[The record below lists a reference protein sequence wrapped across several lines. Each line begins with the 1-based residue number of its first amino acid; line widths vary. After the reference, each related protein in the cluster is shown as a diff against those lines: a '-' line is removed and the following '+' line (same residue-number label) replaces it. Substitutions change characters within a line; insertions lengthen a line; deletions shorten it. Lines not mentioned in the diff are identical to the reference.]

1 MNPAS
6 VDLGGRVIAI
16 TGSAGQLGQQYTAAV
31 RSAGGRVLALDFR
44 EQAGRDPDVLCV
56 RADVTRRADLEDALA
71 VCRERFGQPPAGL
84 VNNAAI
90 DAPPDAPISEN
101 GPFETYP
108 QESLERILSVNVTG
122 VVLCTQV
129 MGQAMAE
136 QGRGSIVNISST
148 YGLVSPDQRLYEFR
162 RRQGQEFFKPVGYS
176 VSKSALLNLTRYAAT
191 YWGARGVRVNTLTLG
206 GVYNNQ
212 DPEFV
217 AAYSSRVPLGRMARP
232 DEYNGAILFLLSD
245 LSSYMTGA
253 NLVVD
258 GGWTAW

>member
-1 MNPAS
+1 M
-6 VDLGGRVIAI
+6 DLGGRVIAI
-16 TGSAGQLGQQYTAAV
+16 TGSAGQLGKQYSAAV

-44 EQAGRDPDVLCV
+44 EQTSRDPDVLCI
-56 RADVTRRADLEDALA
+56 RADVTQRTDLVNALA
-71 VCRERFGQPPAGL
+71 TCRERFGQAPAGL

-90 DAPPDAPISEN
+90 DSPPDAPVSEN

-136 QGRGSIVNISST
+136 QGHGSIVNINST

-162 RRQGQEFFKPVGYS
+162 RRQGQDFFKPVGYS
-176 VSKSALLNLTRYAAT
+176 VSKSALLNLTRYTAT

-206 GVYNNQ
+206 GVHNNQ

-217 AAYSSRVPLGRMARP
+217 AAYSSRVPLGRMAKP